1 MDAKE
6 MIIARLNELYNKLDD
21 LTVGTQEYD
30 KVLTQY
36 LNLYRVYEEAEKND
50 NKRAENALKEKELD
64 NELKIEGFK
73 AKIEV
78 LKIILGITGPL
89 LGLLIY
95 RALFD
100 KTGDPFFKD
109 IGRGIIGLI
118 RKA

>member
-6 MIIARLNELYNKLDD
+6 MMLKRLNELYDKLND

-36 LNLYRVYEEAEKND
+36 LNLYRVYEEAEKNE

-64 NELKIEGFK
+64 NELKIELRKNWF
-73 AKIEV
+73 EV
-78 LKIILGITGPL
+78 LKVVISIFGSVMGIF
-89 LGLLIY
+89 IY
-95 RALFD
+95 RKIFD

-109 IGRGIIGLI
+109 IGRSILGLI